1 MHAVRTPLPGFCD
14 QGNPLTIKQ
23 EVVKVAKKVAFL
35 QGNEAA
41 AQGALYAG
49 CKFFAGYPITPST
62 EVAEVMSAELPKI
75 GGKFIQMEDEIGA
88 MSAVIGASLTGA
100 KVLTATSGPG
110 LSLKQEII
118 GYGCIT
124 EVPCVI
130 VNVMRGGPSTG
141 MPTGPSQSDVMCAK
155 WGTHGDHPA
164 ICLVPASVQELF
176 EETVRAFNLAE
187 KYRTPVMVMPD
198 EIVGHMREQIVFP
211 EPGEL
216 EVIDR
221 TAPSVPPEQYKPYDT
236 SFGDVPPLAA
246 FGSGYRFHVTGLN
259 KMQDG
264 FPTTKA
270 QIVQAEE
277 ERQVRK
283 VEANADDIIK
293 YEEYLTDDAEVVVVA
308 FGSTSRSA
316 RFAVNEARKQGIKA
330 GLFRLITFWPFP
342 EKQLL
347 ALSKKVKAFI
357 TPEMNLGMC
366 TDVVKGS
373 VEGNAPVHG
382 IFRVDGEPINPGQIL
397 DKIKEVK

>member
-1 MHAVRTPLPGFCD
+1 M
-14 QGNPLTIKQ
+14 
-23 EVVKVAKKVAFL
+23 AKKVAFL

-49 CKFFAGYPITPST
+49 CRFFGGYPITPST
-62 EVAEVMSAELPKI
+62 EVAEVMSIELPKV

-88 MSAVIGASLTGA
+88 MASVIGASLTGS

-110 LSLKQEII
+110 LSLKQELI
-118 GYGCIT
+118 GYACIAET
-124 EVPCVI
+124 PCVI

-164 ICLVPASVQELF
+164 ICLTPASVQELF

-198 EIVGHMREQIVFP
+198 EIVAHMRERIEFP

-221 TAPSVPPEQYKPYDT
+221 TAPSVPPEKYKPYDT

-246 FGSGYRFHVTGLN
+246 FGSGYKFHVTGLN

-270 QIVQAEE
+270 EVVQAEE

-283 VEANADDIIK
+283 VNANVDDIVTF
-293 YEEYLTDDAEVVVVA
+293 EEYMLADAEVVVIA
-308 FGSTSRSA
+308 YGSTSRSA
-316 RFAVNEARKQGIKA
+316 RYAVNVAREQGIKA
-330 GLFRLITFWPFP
+330 GMFRIKTFWPFP
-342 EKQLL
+342 DKQIKAL
-347 ALSKKVKAFI
+347 ADKVKAFI
-357 TPEMNLGMC
+357 IPEMNLGMC
-366 TDVVKGS
+366 SLEIERNAQGK
-373 VEGNAPVHG
+373 APVLG
-382 IFRVDGEPINPGQIL
+382 IFRVDGEPINPDQIL
-397 DKIKEVK
+397 AKIKEVK

>member
-1 MHAVRTPLPGFCD
+1 M
-14 QGNPLTIKQ
+14 
-23 EVVKVAKKVAFL
+23 AKKVAFL

-49 CKFFAGYPITPST
+49 CTFFGGYPITPST
-62 EVAEVMSAELPKI
+62 EVAEVMSVELPKI

-88 MSAVIGASLTGA
+88 MASVIGASLTGA

-110 LSLKQEII
+110 LSLKQELI
-118 GYGCIT
+118 GYACIAET
-124 EVPCVI
+124 PCVI

-164 ICLVPASVQELF
+164 ICLTPASVQELF

-198 EIVGHMREQIVFP
+198 EIVAHMRERIVFP

-216 EVIDR
+216 EVINR
-221 TAPSVPPEQYKPYDT
+221 TAPSVSPAEYKPYDT

-259 KMQDG
+259 KGQDG

-270 QIVQAEE
+270 AWVQAEE

-283 VEANADDIIK
+283 VDANIDDIVQF
-293 YEEYLTDDAEVVVVA
+293 EEYELADAEVAIVA
-308 FGSTSRSA
+308 YGSTSRSA

-330 GLFRLITFWPFP
+330 GLFRIKTFWPFP
-342 EKQLL
+342 EKQIAAL
-347 ALSKKVKAFI
+347 AGKVKAFI

-366 TDVVKGS
+366 TGEVKRCA
-373 VEGNAPVHG
+373 EGKAAVHG

-397 DKIKEVK
+397 EKIKEVK

>member
-1 MHAVRTPLPGFCD
+1 
-14 QGNPLTIKQ
+14 
-23 EVVKVAKKVAFL
+23 VANKVAFL

-41 AQGALYAG
+41 AYGALYAG
-49 CKFFAGYPITPST
+49 CTFFAGYPITPST
-62 EVAEVMSAELPKI
+62 EVAELMSVELPKI

-88 MSAVIGASLTGA
+88 MAAVIGASLTGE

-110 LSLKQEII
+110 LSLKQELI
-118 GYGCIT
+118 GYACIA

-130 VNVMRGGPSTG
+130 INVMRGGPSTG
-141 MPTGPSQSDVMCAK
+141 MPTGPSQSDVMSAK

-198 EIVGHMREQIVFP
+198 EIVGHMRERIVFP

-216 EVIDR
+216 EIIDR
-221 TAPSVPPEQYKPYDT
+221 TRPTTPPEKYKPYDT

-246 FGSGYRFHVTGLN
+246 FGSGYRYHVTGLN

-270 QIVQAEE
+270 SIVQEEE

-283 VEANADDIIK
+283 VENNKADIVK
-293 YEEYLTDDAEVVVVA
+293 YEEYLLEDADVAVVA
-308 FGSTSRSA
+308 YGSTSRSA

-330 GLFRLITFWPFP
+330 GMFRIMTFWPFP
-342 EKQLL
+342 DEQIAAL
-347 ALSKKVKAFI
+347 AGKVKGIIA
-357 TPEMNLGMC
+357 PEMNLGMAKLEIERC
-366 TDVVKGS
+366 VKGQ
-373 VEGNAPVHG
+373 VPVAG
-382 IFRVDGEPINPGQIL
+382 INRVDGEPINPGQIL
-397 DKIKEVK
+397 EKIKEVR

>member
-1 MHAVRTPLPGFCD
+1 MG
-14 QGNPLTIKQ
+14 
-23 EVVKVAKKVAFL
+23 KKVAFL

-41 AQGALYAG
+41 AHGALYAG
-49 CKFFAGYPITPST
+49 CNFFAGYPITPST

-75 GGKFIQMEDEIGA
+75 GGKFMQMEDEIGA
-88 MSAVIGASLTGA
+88 MACLIGGALAGSKALTS
-100 KVLTATSGPG
+100 TSGPG
-110 LSLKQEII
+110 LSLKQENI
-118 GYGCIT
+118 GYACIA
-124 EVPCVI
+124 EIPCVI

-141 MPTGPSQSDVMCAK
+141 MPTGPSQSDIMSAK

-164 ICLVPASVQELF
+164 ICLVPASVQELY

-198 EIVGHMREQIVFP
+198 EIVAHMRERVVFP

-216 EVIDR
+216 EVVNR
-221 TAPSVPPEQYKPYDT
+221 TTPSVPPEQYKPYDT

-246 FGSGYRFHVTGLN
+246 FGSGYKFHVTGLN

-270 QIVQAEE
+270 EIVQAEE

-283 VEANADDIIK
+283 VEGNAADIMK
-293 YEEYLTDDAEVVVVA
+293 WEEYMVEDADIVIVA

-316 RFAVNEARKQGIKA
+316 RFAVNEARSQGIKA

-342 EKQLL
+342 EARLL
-347 ALSKKVKAFI
+347 EISKKVKAFI

-366 TDVVKGS
+366 TGVVKGC
-373 VEGNAPVHG
+373 VEGNAPVLG
-382 IFRVDGEPINPGQIL
+382 IFRVDGEPINPGQII
-397 DKIKEVK
+397 DKMKEVK

>member
-1 MHAVRTPLPGFCD
+1 
-14 QGNPLTIKQ
+14 
-23 EVVKVAKKVAFL
+23 VAKKVAFL
-35 QGNEAA
+35 QGNEAGA
-41 AQGALYAG
+41 HGALYAG

-88 MSAVIGASLTGA
+88 MAALIGASLTGA
-100 KVLTATSGPG
+100 KALTSTSGPG
-110 LSLKQEII
+110 FSLKQENI
-118 GYGCIT
+118 GYACIT

-130 VNVMRGGPSTG
+130 FNVMRGGPSTG
-141 MPTGPSQSDVMCAK
+141 MPTGPSQSDIMSAK

-164 ICLVPASVQELF
+164 ICLVPASVQEIF
-176 EETVRAFNLAE
+176 EETVRAFNLSE
-187 KYRTPVMVMPD
+187 KYRTPVTIMPD
-198 EIVGHMREQIVFP
+198 EIVAHMRERIVFP

-246 FGSGYRFHVTGLN
+246 FGSEYRFHVTGLN

-270 QIVQAEE
+270 SIVQAEE

-293 YEEYLTDDAEVVVVA
+293 YEEYMMEDAEIVVVA

-366 TDVVKGS
+366 TGVVKGCI
-373 VEGNAPVHG
+373 EGNAPVHG

-397 DKIKEVK
+397 DMMKEVK